1 MGAPM
6 QESLPMASPSTT
18 VVLSR
23 HALDAVLFDLDGVVT
38 RTARVHAAAWKRL
51 FDAYLKEHARRTE
64 RTFQPFTDED
74 YQRFV
79 DGRPRLEGIRCFL
92 ESRDLVLP
100 EGTPGDGPE
109 VDTVHGFGARKNAY
123 FHEALERQGVE
134 VYPPAVRLLEQVR
147 AAGFRTAVVT
157 SSRNGEAVLKAAGL
171 EHLFDARV
179 DGVEAGRLELPGKPA
194 PDTFLEGA
202 RRLGVAPG
210 RAAVLEDARAGVQAG
225 KRGGFGCV
233 IGVRRSGS
241 EGALVKAGADVE
253 VTELSSVG
261 VEADVETRP
270 MQEVPLALERRE
282 EWMRRMT
289 GRVAVFLDYDGTLTP
304 IIPVPEEAHL
314 GEAMRGTLERLAQR
328 LPVAVVSGRD
338 LPTLKGFVQLQGLYF
353 AGSHGFDIEGPGGRT
368 FQQEEGKALLPELDA
383 AEQELKAQL
392 AGIPGAGV
400 ERKRFSV
407 AVHWRHVEAARVS
420 EVEQAVAGVHARH
433 PKLSRSGG
441 KKVFELRPGID
452 WHKGR
457 AVEWLLHA
465 LGLEGQDVLPVF
477 IGDDLTDEDA
487 FQTLKGRGLGL
498 VVRGD
503 EERPTAA
510 DYALRDV
517 EEVRSFLELLLAHAG
532 GTAR

>member
-1 MGAPM
+1 
-6 QESLPMASPSTT
+6 MASPSST

-23 HALDAVLFDLDGVVT
+23 HELDAVLFDLDGVVT

-51 FDAYLKEHARRTE
+51 FDAYLEGRARRTE
-64 RTFQPFTDED
+64 GRFQPFTDED
-74 YQRFV
+74 YRRFV

-92 ESRDLVLP
+92 ESRGLSLP

-109 VDTVHGFGARKNAY
+109 AETVHGLGERKNAY
-123 FHEALERQGVE
+123 FHEALAREGVE
-134 VYPPAVRLLEQVR
+134 VYPPAVRLLEQIR

-157 SSRNGEAVLKAAGL
+157 SSRNGEAVLRAAGL

-210 RAAVLEDARAGVQAG
+210 RAAVLEDARSGVQAG
-225 KRGGFGCV
+225 RRGGFGCV
-233 IGVRRSGS
+233 IGVRRSGA

-261 VEADVETRP
+261 VEADLETRP
-270 MQEVPLALERRE
+270 MREVPLAMERRE
-282 EWMRRMT
+282 EWLRRMT

-304 IIPVPEEAHL
+304 IVPVPEEAFL
-314 GEAMRGTLERLAQR
+314 ADSMRTTLEELAR
-328 LPVAVVSGRD
+328 YVPVAIVSGRD
-338 LPTLKGFVQLQGLYF
+338 LPMLKGFVKLQGLYF
-353 AGSHGFDIEGPGGRT
+353 AGSHGFDIEGPGGRH

-383 AEQELKAQL
+383 AERELTEAL

-407 AVHWRHVEAARVS
+407 AVHWRHVEAARLP
-420 EVEQAVAGVHARH
+420 EVEQAVAGCQARH
-433 PKLSRSGG
+433 PKLTRSGG

-457 AVEWLLHA
+457 AVEWLLKA
-465 LGLEGQDVLPVF
+465 LGLEGEGVLPVF

-487 FQTLKGRGLGL
+487 FRTLKGRGLGL

-517 EEVRSFLELLLAHAG
+517 EEVRRFLGVLIAHVG
-532 GTAR
+532 GAKR